1 MRRKVSVT
9 ARKKSYGTVETAFVP
24 PTFTAQTGNHFIA
37 NNGFFDKV
45 AEKDV
50 KELQDNILNYIDE
63 YCSAI
68 GEEIDENKILS
79 DETKQKIL
87 QAAEKFNAETK

>member
-1 MRRKVSVT
+1 M
-9 ARKKSYGTVETAFVP
+9 E
-24 PTFTAQTGNHFIA
+24 
-37 NNGFFDKV
+37 
-45 AEKDV
+45 EKDV